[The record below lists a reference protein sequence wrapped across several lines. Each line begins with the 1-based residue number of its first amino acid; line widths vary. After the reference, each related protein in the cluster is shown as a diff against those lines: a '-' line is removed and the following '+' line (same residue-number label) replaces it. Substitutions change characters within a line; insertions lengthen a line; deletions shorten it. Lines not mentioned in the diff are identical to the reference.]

1 MIRILL
7 VALLLASLGVGS
19 YVALPIEQVEV
30 VGNQQLSRAEI
41 EHLTGLEP
49 GRPWLWA
56 WPSRLEPLKQNPWV
70 KSAVLERPALGQLRI
85 VLEERTAIA
94 SLIQG
99 PVRYGLSADG
109 VLLPGAPARSPV
121 LEGRGELPIAD
132 LLLLI
137 QTFPDAQRIRYSVA
151 GYQVL
156 APNLNVWGKNVRELQ
171 DWAKARRIGKSDASN
186 PLAHPGASPESH
198 IYVYSWGVS
207 ARR

>member
-1 MIRILL
+1 MIRAVLI
-7 VALLLASLGVGS
+7 ALLLASMGVGS
-19 YVALPIEQVEV
+19 YVVLPIEQVEI
-30 VGNQQLSRAEI
+30 VGNRQLSRAEI
-41 EHLTGLEP
+41 EQLTGLQP

-70 KSAVLERPALGQLRI
+70 KSAVLERPAPGRLRI
-85 VLEERTAIA
+85 VLEERTPIA
-94 SLIQG
+94 HLVRGQE
-99 PVRYGLSADG
+99 RYGLSADG

-137 QTFPDAQRIRYSVA
+137 QTFPDAKRIRYSVA

-156 APNLNVWGKNVRELQ
+156 APNLNVWGRNVRELQ

-186 PLAHPGASPESH
+186 PLAHPDASPESR

>member
-1 MIRILL
+1 MIRAVLI
-7 VALLLASLGVGS
+7 VLLLASVGVGS
-19 YVALPIEQVEV
+19 YVVLPIEEVEI
-30 VGNQQLSRAEI
+30 VGNRQLSRAEI
-41 EHLTGLEP
+41 EQLTGLEP

-56 WPSRLEPLKQNPWV
+56 WPSRLEPLQQNPWV
-70 KSAVLERPALGQLRI
+70 KSALLERPAPGRLRI
-85 VLEERTAIA
+85 VLEERTPIA
-94 SLIQG
+94 HLVQG
-99 PVRYGLSADG
+99 QERYGLSADG

-132 LLLLI
+132 LLLLV
-137 QTFPDAQRIRYSVA
+137 QAFPDAQRIRYNVA

-156 APNLNVWGKNVRELQ
+156 APNFNIWGKNVRELR

-186 PLAHPGASPESH
+186 PLAHPGALSDSR